1 MRRFVRSLLL
11 TGLFVCTLVLS
22 SQAQYSMKQTNTMV
36 GVRAGTSLGGS
47 VKRFISDYAALELMV
62 FKRWGGMNYALLY
75 ERHMDIREFRGMEWY
90 LGGGAHYGT
99 WKLGKSEPPWVYKAT
114 QDYKAY
120 GVDAIVG
127 LEYNFNGTNF
137 YLSLDWKPA
146 YNFVDFTDLW
156 WDEASFTVRYAF

>member
-22 SQAQYSMKQTNTMV
+22 NQAQYSMKQTNTMV

-99 WKLGKSEPPWVYKAT
+99 WKLGKSEPP
-114 QDYKAY
+114 
-120 GVDAIVG
+120 
-127 LEYNFNGTNF
+127 LERSQL
-137 YLSLDWKPA
+137 LS
-146 YNFVDFTDLW
+146 
-156 WDEASFTVRYAF
+156 R